1 MIRTIARKEIKLLLK
16 EKGTFFWLLGMP
28 IVFIVIF
35 ATVFSSAS
43 SAGLTLQYVDQDQS
57 AASQQFLQTIQG
69 IDGFHLKQ
77 NPDLTVDEQIDQMKN
92 GKLSALLVFPK
103 GFAES
108 LKSGTKQAEVV
119 LYHDG
124 MSGSEVAPI
133 QAVLQNIANQYQ
145 EKKLEG
151 VLAAAGKSDAELK
164 QVLTPPIKVAE
175 QKQVS
180 GGSVDMIS
188 QVVPGYTVMFAFFV
202 ITSMVRRFIKDKES
216 GMTARLSST
225 PMKSISYLI
234 GMWIPYLLVVVVQ
247 CSILL
252 AFGHFVYHL
261 NLGDLAAIGTLVF
274 GIAICGTGLG
284 LMISLF
290 AKSENQGMAFT
301 QLITMGG
308 AVLGGL
314 WFPSD
319 MMPPFLQNI
328 GKMLPQ
334 YWAQKG
340 MQNVMVHGG
349 HVQNILPNIGM
360 LVLIA
365 VLALGVA
372 SLGFRRFMKT
382 AVH

>member
-28 IVFIVIF
+28 IIFIVIF
-35 ATVFSSAS
+35 ASVFNNIGSS
-43 SAGLTLQYVDQDQS
+43 GITIQYVDQDQS
-57 AASQQFLQTIQG
+57 EASKQFLQTIQG
-69 IDGFHLKQ
+69 IDGFHLKN
-77 NPDLTVDEQIDQMKN
+77 NPDLTADEQIDQINN

-103 GFAES
+103 GFGES
-108 LKSGTKQAEVV
+108 MQSGTEQAEVV

-124 MSGSEVAPI
+124 LSGSEIAPM
-133 QAVLQNIANQYQ
+133 QAVLQNISNQYQ

-151 VLAAAGKSDAELK
+151 VLTAAGKSEAEMK
-164 QVLTPPIKVAE
+164 QVLTPPIKVSE
-175 QKQVS
+175 KQEVT
-180 GGSVDMIS
+180 GGSIDPIT
-188 QVVPGYTVMFAFFV
+188 QIVPGYTVMFAFFV

-216 GMTARLSST
+216 GMTARLTST

-247 CSILL
+247 CGILL
-252 AFGHFVYHL
+252 TFGHFAYNL
-261 NLGDLAAIGTLVF
+261 NLGDLAAIGTLIL

-290 AKSENQGMAFT
+290 VKSENQGMAFT
-301 QLITMGG
+301 QIITMGG

-319 MMPPFLQNI
+319 LMPSFLQNI
-328 GKMLPQ
+328 GMLMPQ

-340 MQNVMVHGG
+340 MQNVMVHGAN
-349 HVQNILPNIGM
+349 VWNILPNIGV
-360 LVLIA
+360 LLLIA
-365 VLALGVA
+365 VLALGIA
-372 SLGFRRFMKT
+372 SLGFNRFMKT